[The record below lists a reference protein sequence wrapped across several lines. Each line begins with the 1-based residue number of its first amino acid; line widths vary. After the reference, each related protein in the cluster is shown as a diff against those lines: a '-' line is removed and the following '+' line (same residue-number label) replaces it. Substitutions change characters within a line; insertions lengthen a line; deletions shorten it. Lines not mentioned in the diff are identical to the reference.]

1 MQRMSE
7 ADLVELD
14 RELVQFISPLI
25 TGLGRVERCEALGW
39 YTCGLLLQGGRK
51 SLAPM
56 AARLCPDPS
65 EADAMRQRLQQA
77 VVVARWDEHEV
88 SRRLRHRMEQQM
100 QALGGLEADVCDD
113 TGLPKHGPHSVGVA
127 RQYSGTLG
135 RVEQCQIVVSLHSAG
150 PMGSYCQ
157 GMRLYLPEG
166 WAQDPERRARVGVP
180 EEIAFATKWQLV
192 LGLVDRAHAEGK
204 PKRPLVADA
213 GYGDV
218 AQFRRELNQRQI
230 PYVLEVMS
238 TTAVWAPG
246 TGPEPPPASPT
257 GARGRPRTAYRD
269 GEHRP
274 LSVAELVLSQTPEA
288 LQTVRWQNLG
298 APERTSRFGA
308 LRVQPAAGHR
318 QGQPPE
324 PEQWLMWEWPAGQEL
339 PEHYWL
345 STLPAETPLQRLVYL
360 AKLRWRVERDYQELK
375 EEVGLDHYEGRTWA
389 GLHHHLVLCTVAH
402 SFLMLQRAKWH
413 AAADPAPPVEKPP
426 AATRKK
432 RPATL
437 ETATV

>member
-1 MQRMSE
+1 MSE

-14 RELVQFISPLI
+14 RELVKFISPLI
-25 TGLGRVERCEALGW
+25 SGLGRVERCEALGW
-39 YTCGLLLQGGRK
+39 YACGLLLAGGRK
-51 SLAPM
+51 SIAPM
-56 AARLCPDPS
+56 AARLCPEPS

-77 VVVARWDEHEV
+77 VVVARWNEHEV
-88 SRRLRHRMEQQM
+88 SRRLRQRMEQEM
-100 QALGGLEADVCDD
+100 SELGGLEADVCDD
-113 TGLPKHGPHSVGVA
+113 TGLPKRGPHSVGVA

-135 RVEQCQIVVSLHSAG
+135 RVEQCQVVVSLHSAG
-150 PMGSYCQ
+150 PLGSYCH
-157 GMRLYLPEG
+157 GMRLYLPEP
-166 WAQDPERRARVGVP
+166 WAQDWQRRAQVGVP
-180 EEIAFATKWQLV
+180 ESIAFATKWQLV
-192 LGLVDRAHAEGK
+192 LDLLDRATAEGK

-230 PYVLEVMS
+230 PYVVEVMS

-246 TGPEPPPASPT
+246 TGPEPPPTAPT
-257 GARGRPRTAYRD
+257 GARGRPRTVYRD

-274 LSVAELVLSQTPEA
+274 LSVTELVLSQTPEA
-288 LQTVRWQNLG
+288 LQTVSWQNLG
-298 APERTSRFGA
+298 APERHSRFGA
-308 LRVQPAAGHR
+308 LRVQPAAGHC

-324 PEQWLMWEWPAGQEL
+324 PEQWLLWEWPEGQEL

-345 STLPAETPLQRLVYL
+345 STVPQDTPLERLVYL
-360 AKLRWRVERDYQELK
+360 TKLRWRVERDYQELK

-413 AAADPAPPVEKPP
+413 RAAESAAPS
-426 AATRKK
+426 ATKSQPSQRKK